1 MQRSIDARNAENTA
15 LQGTITDLTKQVQV
29 RQQVQTSRDE
39 ARGPAGDPAVMAMR
53 KMKRVVA
60 RRHLVDTARVQA
72 EELDFLR
79 HELDKVRQRTFPSFV
94 RAAKT
99 RLVSQLGPD
108 QR

>member
-1 MQRSIDARNAENTA
+1 MNKQIELRREENDG
-15 LQGTITDLTKQVQV
+15 LKQTITDLGKQVEAREVVHQ
-29 RQQVQTSRDE
+29 SREE

-53 KMKRVVA
+53 KMKRVVS

-79 HELDKVRQRTFPSFV
+79 SELDKVRQRTFPSFV

-99 RLVSQLGPD
+99 RLINPD
-108 QR
+108 AR